1 MSPTSRTE
9 AGDGWDLTWR
19 FTNLVTGQAIGI
31 DLPER
36 QNPGPL
42 AARITFFAPVSLLF
56 FLAVM
61 VVLDVL
67 SSESLHP
74 MNYVFIS
81 AAFFAFHLLMA
92 YLVDHVS
99 MHVAFGAA
107 ALVSTALV
115 ASYLRAVG
123 GMRERWWQA
132 VIAQAIY
139 LVAFSYAFFFEGFT
153 GLSVTIGAIVTLFV
167 LMQMTARVRWTDV
180 FDRREATS
188 GASHA
193 R

>member
-1 MSPTSRTE
+1 
-9 AGDGWDLTWR
+9 
-19 FTNLVTGQAIGI
+19 
-31 DLPER
+31 
-36 QNPGPL
+36 
-42 AARITFFAPVSLLF
+42 
-56 FLAVM
+56 M

-67 SSESLHP
+67 SRESLHP

-99 MHVAFGAA
+99 MHVAFVVA
-107 ALVSTALV
+107 ALVSAALV
-115 ASYLRAVG
+115 ATYLRAVG

-132 VIAQAIY
+132 VLAQLVY

-167 LMQMTARVRWTDV
+167 LMQMTARVQWAEL
-180 FDRREATS
+180 FDRRQPTS
-188 GASHA
+188 GGSHA
-193 R
+193 H

>member
-1 MSPTSRTE
+1 M
-9 AGDGWDLTWR
+9 
-19 FTNLVTGQAIGI
+19 TGQAIGI

-36 QNPGPL
+36 GRTPGRWRR
-42 AARITFFAPVSLLF
+42 ASRSSRPVSLLF

-99 MHVAFGAA
+99 MHVAFGP
-107 ALVSTALV
+107 
-115 ASYLRAVG
+115 R
-123 GMRERWWQA
+123 RW
-132 VIAQAIY
+132 
-139 LVAFSYAFFFEGFT
+139 
-153 GLSVTIGAIVTLFV
+153 
-167 LMQMTARVRWTDV
+167 
-180 FDRREATS
+180 
-188 GASHA
+188 
-193 R
+193 